1 MKHRGLEQ
9 LEARQF
15 NLLEVVSSS
24 LTPATKN
31 TFTTKN
37 DGQVKTKNR
46 QESLSVNSGR

>member
-24 LTPATKN
+24 LTPATKE
-31 TFTTKN
+31 KL
-37 DGQVKTKNR
+37 
-46 QESLSVNSGR
+46 SLLKRWIS

>member
-31 TFTTKN
+31 

>member
-24 LTPATKN
+24 LTPATNKITYKQN
-31 TFTTKN
+31 QCHLIN
-37 DGQVKTKNR
+37 LNI
-46 QESLSVNSGR
+46 